1 MRMRLLDNFSQVE
14 LLAALHAKCFA
25 ETWSAEWLASLL
37 AQPGT
42 FACLAEDDSGFI
54 LIRVAG
60 DESEIL
66 TLAVEP
72 AARRH
77 GIGAALVAAGAGEAA
92 GRGAK
97 RLFLEVGSTNFAAGA
112 LYRRLGFAEVG
123 RRKDY
128 YTIKDG
134 GMEDALVLLVE
145 IPLLRVGNHG

>member
-1 MRMRLLDNFSQVE
+1 MRMRLLEDISQGE
-14 LLAALHAKCFA
+14 ILAALHAKCFA
-25 ETWSAEWLASLL
+25 ETWSAAWIASLL

-42 FACLAEDDSGFI
+42 FACLAEDGSGFI

-60 DESEIL
+60 DESEVL

-72 AARRH
+72 ASRRR
-77 GIGAALVAAGAGEAA
+77 GIGTALVAAGAGEAA

-97 RLFLEVGSTNFAAGA
+97 RLFLEVASTNFAAGA

-128 YTIKDG
+128 YTTADG
-134 GMEDALVLLVE
+134 GREEALVLLVE
-145 IPLLRVGNHG
+145 IPLLRVENCG